1 VIEYRPFRNSDPPQL
16 VKLWHES
23 GLGRGA
29 ARGFSYEALDRLLIG
44 QHYFDPAGLVVAC
57 EAGKVV
63 GFVHAGFC
71 SDGAGTGI
79 EHEAGAIH
87 VIVVHP
93 SHRRTGI
100 GRELLTQAELYL
112 RQLGAN
118 SIQVG
123 AAPPCDAFYHGLYGG
138 AAVSGLLESDA
149 DAAPFL
155 ARLGF
160 QPVQR
165 FIVLQRSLKQGDP
178 ISFRLS
184 LIRRKMET
192 FIFALPEHPT
202 FWWFSR
208 TGRLENV
215 QFRLVPKTGGDPVA
229 AVTVSGMDLYV
240 ETWGERAIGL
250 SELIVKDVS
259 RRQGHAQALLIEVIR
274 RMRQE
279 QVTLAEAH
287 IAEDNAAALATF
299 KSVGFQP
306 VDCGVVYRKASTES
320 VA

>member
-1 VIEYRPFRNSDPPQL
+1 MIEYRPFRNSDPPQL
-16 VKLWHES
+16 VRLWHES

-44 QHYFDPAGLVVAC
+44 QHYFDPAGFLVAC
-57 EAGKVV
+57 DAGQIV
-63 GFVHAGFC
+63 GFVHAGFRTDA
-71 SDGAGTGI
+71 SGAWIDQT
-79 EHEAGAIH
+79 AGAVH

-93 SHRRTGI
+93 SQRRSGI
-100 GRELLTQAELYL
+100 GRELLSRAEAYL
-112 RQLGAN
+112 RQLGAT

-123 AAPPCDAFYHGLYGG
+123 AAPPCDSFYHGLYGG
-138 AAVSGLLESDA
+138 AAVSGFLESNA

-155 ARLGF
+155 DKLGF
-160 QPVQR
+160 QPAQKFV
-165 FIVLQRSLKQGDP
+165 VLQRSMKQGDP

-192 FIFALPEHPT
+192 FIFAMPEYPT

-208 TGRLENV
+208 FGRLENV
-215 QFRLVPKTGGDPVA
+215 QFRLVPKSGGEAVA

-240 ETWGERAIGL
+240 EPWGERAIGL
-250 SELIVKDVS
+250 SELIVKDIS

-287 IAEDNAAALATF
+287 IAEENTAALATF

-306 VDCGVVYRKASTES
+306 VDCGVVYRK
-320 VA
+320 V